1 MTEYVY
7 LGMNNFQM
15 QDIRKLQNMVSELI
29 KRTMDELN
37 ITRIRKNFLMCYYG
51 LSSKEAHTI
60 IKLLKGSK
68 VPALEVVSI
77 LVKILYEDVLN
88 SMLQRYSEATLI
100 IYSNDYKINM
110 NRHVTRNCTN
120 YSKYKDRGIRNN
132 IREIKTPSPR
142 GKD

>member
-88 SMLQRYSEATLI
+88 SMLQRYSEG
-100 IYSNDYKINM
+100 DCP
-110 NRHVTRNCTN
+110 H
-120 YSKYKDRGIRNN
+120 
-132 IREIKTPSPR
+132 KTSPPIHIPISEE
-142 GKD
+142 